1 MSLND
6 DTENAVILNVQFGED
21 VVAITYMESRDVG
34 EGAMVQRTIMVDP
47 DQVEEEVGAVHEAAQ
62 VLVDEALLVLRK
74 PANKLNRTS
83 AMLRAAEA
91 GE

>member
-6 DTENAVILNVQFGED
+6 DTENTIVLNIQLGDD
-21 VVAITYMESRDVG
+21 VCAITYMEPRDMG

-47 DQVEEEVGAVHEAAQ
+47 DQVEEEIDAVHEAAR

-74 PANKLNRTS
+74 PPSKLNRTS